1 MLANFKKFGV
11 AAAVA
16 SALGAAGA
24 AQAFSLGDPAD
35 ALLIPYVFAGA
46 NAKGVVTNTLVGLVV
61 ANPANVNLGQFAD
74 FSVNPPVAPDLAT
87 GNPGSIGHG
96 TLTPGSKFNGT
107 TPWCTAGRLHWYFFN
122 IDSQEVADGTINV
135 TCEDFVRLDW
145 NYITDQ
151 KFPSAKGVPG
161 YMVISDD
168 IGGSTRGGV
177 SGLVLYGAAY
187 QIRGNWG
194 SQAFIPAVPLVD
206 SVDGTVGDEVT
217 HSGAFV
223 TNVIP
228 VTAGLSLPYQSATST
243 ADQSWFSLRYFLD
256 PALNGATTFV
266 LWFPDTAY
274 QTRLTQQVVVFDAD
288 ELPVSAA
295 TSAPHELNL
304 IQVDPTANPAKP
316 SAPHTAVLRDGLT
329 HTNTDGSGTSA
340 VGSAVNTGFV
350 LFDVHDRHSS
360 GSVVVDGNTIFE
372 GATVYTPFENSRAG
386 FAFSLIGIGGGS
398 APDQV
403 QTELAHE
410 RGLK

>member
-61 ANPANVNLGQFAD
+61 ANPANVNLAQFAD
-74 FSVNPPVAPDLAT
+74 VSTNPVTLPGP
-87 GNPGSIGHG
+87 GSQGSIGHG
-96 TLTPGSKFNGT
+96 TLTPGSKFNST
-107 TPWCTAGRLHWYFFN
+107 TPWCAPGRLHWYFFN
-122 IDSQEVADGTINV
+122 IDSQEVADGTIPV
-135 TCEDFVRLDW
+135 TCEDFVRIDW
-145 NYITDQ
+145 NYITD
-151 KFPSAKGVPG
+151 KSFPSAKGVPG
-161 YMVISDD
+161 YMVIGDD

-194 SQAFIPAVPLVD
+194 SQAYIPAVPLVD
-206 SVDGTVGDEVT
+206 SVDGTAGDEVT

-223 TNVIP
+223 TNVNP
-228 VTAGLSLPYQSATST
+228 VTAGLSLPYATNLVNPA

-288 ELPVSAA
+288 EGPLSAA

-304 IQVDPTANPAKP
+304 IQVDPTADPKKP

-329 HTNTDGSGTSA
+329 HTNTDGSGVSA

-350 LFDVHDRHSS
+350 LFDVHDIHSS

-372 GATVYTPFENSRAG
+372 GASVFTPVELSRAG

>member
-1 MLANFKKFGV
+1 M
-11 AAAVA
+11 
-16 SALGAAGA
+16 
-24 AQAFSLGDPAD
+24 
-35 ALLIPYVFAGA
+35 
-46 NAKGVVTNTLVGLVV
+46 
-61 ANPANVNLGQFAD
+61 
-74 FSVNPPVAPDLAT
+74 
-87 GNPGSIGHG
+87 
-96 TLTPGSKFNGT
+96 
-107 TPWCTAGRLHWYFFN
+107 
-122 IDSQEVADGTINV
+122 
-135 TCEDFVRLDW
+135 
-145 NYITDQ
+145 
-151 KFPSAKGVPG
+151 
-161 YMVISDD
+161 
-168 IGGSTRGGV
+168 
-177 SGLVLYGAAY
+177 LYGAAY

-206 SVDGTVGDEVT
+206 SVDGTAGDEVT

-228 VTAGLSLPYQSATST
+228 VTAGLSLPYTTAPA

-274 QTRLTQQVVVFDAD
+274 QGRLTQQVVVFDAD

-304 IQVDPTANPAKP
+304 IQVDPTADPKKP

-350 LFDVHDRHSS
+350 LFDVHDVHSS

-372 GATVYTPFENSRAG
+372 GATSFTPVELSGAG
-386 FAFSLIGIGGGS
+386 FAFSLIGIGGGA